1 MLLCVLVPPSSC
13 CSARTG
19 NIFFLSWTEK
29 QKREKRYDM
38 TNPDRDCVTK
48 RGAGSKLDASVLLL
62 AFFLSGLAMGS
73 GQWTRISQDTGM
85 KRSHP
90 EE

>member
-1 MLLCVLVPPSSC
+1 
-13 CSARTG
+13 
-19 NIFFLSWTEK
+19 
-29 QKREKRYDM
+29 M